1 MGCSSAVDVPQGCG
15 LDAELGLWCADRGR
29 IAHRN
34 RFGGGRHPPV
44 QALIGRTASLVV
56 QQAEVQ
62 PRLQHRFLNGKLML
76 DTVVCF
82 CTCTALCSY

>member
-1 MGCSSAVDVPQGCG
+1 
-15 LDAELGLWCADRGR
+15 
-29 IAHRN
+29 
-34 RFGGGRHPPV
+34 
-44 QALIGRTASLVV
+44 VV